1 MDEKLS
7 MKNGVDFMDKCL
19 DTALNEQRSVA
30 HGAIDMDDWGKAQEI
45 LAVAKRN
52 ISLIEDLRAKF
63 SEFKNSVAAA
73 EEIIGGGADVPEKNA
88 DNSLKTSDDTSA
100 KSDAG
105 SADGEQPNEEFLVQL
120 EELIV
125 EFPFAMAVCNEAAGI
140 GEKFTYD
147 SAESSNMKAPAKL
160 SNSLWVDTAIS
171 KDKAQELISA
181 VREYCVNR
189 G

>member
-1 MDEKLS
+1 MDENLS
-7 MKNGVDFMDKCL
+7 LKNGAAFMDKCL

-30 HGAIDMDDWGKAQEI
+30 HSAIDMDDWGKAQEI

-73 EEIIGGGADVPEKNA
+73 EEIIGGGAGVPIKN
-88 DNSLKTSDDTSA
+88 DGNSPKT
-100 KSDAG
+100 SDAG

-171 KDKAQELISA
+171 KDKAQELIA
-181 VREYCVNR
+181 ALREFCVSKK
-189 G
+189 

>member
-1 MDEKLS
+1 MDEKLTL
-7 MKNGVDFMDKCL
+7 KNGMDLMDKCL

-30 HGAIDMDDWGKAQEI
+30 HGAIDMDDWAKAQEI

-52 ISLIEDLRAKF
+52 ISLIEDLRVKF
-63 SEFKNSVAAA
+63 SQFKDSVKAA
-73 EEIIGGGADVPEKNA
+73 EDIIGGADAPALNDGEDKE
-88 DNSLKTSDDTSA
+88 SSD
-100 KSDAG
+100 KSDTAEA
-105 SADGEQPNEEFLVQL
+105 ADGELVKQL

-140 GEKFTYD
+140 GESFTYD
-147 SAESSNMKAPAKL
+147 SAESSKMKKPAKL

-171 KDKAQELISA
+171 KDKAEQLVSA
-181 VREYCVNR
+181 VREYCINK